1 MCPFRA
7 ILASELQ
14 IKIFPKKLMSI
25 LSLYAAITLW
35 KLKKQQQQQ
44 QQQQKNSES
53 QFSIKLEETNL
64 GLILSF
70 LARKPHNKIFIKYF
84 A

>member
-1 MCPFRA
+1 
-7 ILASELQ
+7 
-14 IKIFPKKLMSI
+14 MSI

-35 KLKKQQQQQ
+35 KLEKQQQQQ
-44 QQQQKNSES
+44 QQQQKSSES

-64 GLILSF
+64 ELILSF
-70 LARKPHNKIFIKYF
+70 LARKPHNKIFTKYF